1 MGRGV
6 RAALCIGVAVL
17 GMVGGALAGP
27 TSPTINGATAT
38 FTGNQSN
45 GIASGVDFSC
55 PPVWTARVHSLIDDI
70 TPAAGVSGIKF
81 RYRAADG
88 GNGGNSGVGDGGNG
102 GAGSFGGTLGIEM
115 VYIEA
120 LGIYFPTLVA
130 IGPSLDFS
138 GGDYSIST
146 SGANAHGISV
156 SSIGG
161 NGGNGG
167 WALGFLGVGPA
178 WGGHG
183 GAGGW
188 GGPVSVTSA
197 GDITTNGTSSY
208 GILAESFGGRGGNGG
223 WAGGAT
229 YAVGGNGGAGGGG
242 GSVTIN
248 NSSHIIT
255 KGESSDGIVGQSMG
269 GAGGNGGD
277 GGAIAGQGG
286 GASGSG
292 PGGTVT
298 ITNTG
303 TIETQKED
311 SGGIFAQSVGGFTG
325 SSGGGGGIVG
335 WGGDGNSAGDGG
347 SVTVTNSGT
356 ITTIGGDS
364 DSIVAQSVGGGG
376 GSASASGG
384 IVGLGGTGSAGGD
397 GGDVTVANTGK
408 LDTTGDESRGIL
420 AHTVG
425 GGGGKGGNSGGAFSF
440 GGDGKAT
447 GDGGDVRIENSGA
460 VTTRGYG
467 SDSIFAESL
476 GGGGGVTGGKG
487 GNDYGV
493 FVSYGGKGNSGGD
506 GGDISIAN
514 SGVLKTG
521 GTDAAGIF
529 AQSIGGGGGNGG
541 QAYDIG
547 LEFTSAAGGNS
558 SVGGAGG
565 AVDVTAQAASSITT
579 DGTFGHGIHAVSMG
593 GGGGTGG
600 NVLNITAG
608 VQFSGTYSA
617 GGRGGG
623 GGDGNNV
630 TVTNHGKIETHGEE
644 AHGILAE
651 SVGGGGGNGGNVI
664 SWLANLGVVSEMP
677 AISANLILGGTA
689 GEGGNGATVAVT
701 NTGDIDTFG
710 HYAYGVLAQSL
721 GGGGGV
727 GGNAM
732 AGTLAINSMDFTMSL
747 GGNGS
752 KGGNGGLVDVENRGT
767 IDTTGH
773 FSYGILA
780 QSLGGGGGAGG
791 NSSTLTINLDIPTDW
806 TDFLPSPDLSATL
819 SLGGKSGGGG
829 FGGTV
834 NVRNLGDISTTG
846 EFSHGILA
854 QSIGGGGGAG
864 GDCTSIT
871 VEPSVNPLDYLE
883 FLSFTSMESQLLL
896 GARGG
901 NGGNGGSVGVTN
913 SGTIGTEGN
922 FAVGILAQS
931 IGGGG
936 GVGGS
941 VFECPVSLTAS
952 FDAGSMVLGGQ
963 GGSGGNGGAVT
974 VTNSGDIITT
984 NGGFSHGILAQSL
997 GGGGGFAGISEQ
1009 VAIDSLI
1016 LGGPLGVSID
1026 TSEFGVGF
1034 AGSLGGWGNA
1044 NNVTVTHTGS
1054 IMTEGTA
1061 SDGILAQSLAKR
1073 GQTGLVTINVN
1084 GDITANGQGS
1094 NAIHAQSLGS
1104 SSPNNGNVAVTIN
1117 GGDIQGG
1124 SGGGAGVRIDGG
1136 KNNTLTNRGSVSALS
1151 GVVILAGSGNDAV
1164 HNYGK
1169 ITGSVNLGSGVNSFH
1184 NYEGAM
1190 FNTGAIIDLGQENDL
1205 INSGV
1210 LAIGG
1215 SGVIGDT
1222 LLNGDLIQTDSGVI
1236 EIDVAGF
1243 AAGMFDTLDVT
1254 GTLTGGKIR
1263 FSLSGFDVMTLGLD
1277 EHESASIQFL
1287 TCDSLD
1293 GFGGALSYSYVG
1305 RMMGFQYGVYEQ
1317 SGTLY
1322 LRITNAIPAP
1332 SALLLVSI
1340 GLGVLRLRRRR
1351 DSLGPY

>member
-1 MGRGV
+1 V
-6 RAALCIGVAVL
+6 CAALCIGVVIL
-17 GMVGGALAGP
+17 GLADGVFAGP
-27 TSPTINGATAT
+27 TSPTISGSTAT

-55 PPVWTARVHSLIDDI
+55 PPVWTVHANSLTGDI
-70 TPAAGVSGIKF
+70 TPAAGVSGIKM
-81 RYRAADG
+81 RYQAA
-88 GNGGNSGVGDGGNG
+88 NGSNGDWDIWGDGGNG
-102 GAGSFGGTLGIEM
+102 GAGGFGGTLGIEM

-120 LGIYFPTLVA
+120 LGIYFPTLVVR
-130 IGPSLDFS
+130 GSSVDFS

-156 SSIGG
+156 TSLGG
-161 NGGNGG
+161 VGGNGG
-167 WALGFLGVGPA
+167 WATGALGLGPA
-178 WGGHG
+178 FGGHG

-188 GGPVSVTSA
+188 GGPVSVASA

-208 GILAESFGGRGGNGG
+208 GILAESLGGRGGNGG

-248 NSSHIIT
+248 SSSHIIT
-255 KGESSDGIVGQSMG
+255 QGESSDGIVGQSMG
-269 GAGGNGGD
+269 GAGGAGGD

-298 ITNTG
+298 ITNSG
-303 TIETQKED
+303 IIETQKED

-325 SSGGGGGIVG
+325 SSGGGG
-335 WGGDGNSAGDGG
+335 
-347 SVTVTNSGT
+347 SVIVTNSGV
-356 ITTIGGDS
+356 ITTIGGSS

-397 GGDVTVANTGK
+397 GGDGA
-408 LDTTGDESRGIL
+408 
-420 AHTVG
+420 
-425 GGGGKGGNSGGAFSF
+425 GGNSGGAFSF

-447 GDGGDVRIENSGA
+447 GDGGNVRVVNSGA
-460 VTTRGYG
+460 ITTQGYG

-476 GGGGGVTGGKG
+476 GGGGVTGGKG

-493 FVSYGGKGNSGGD
+493 FISYGGKGNSGGD
-506 GGDISIAN
+506 LSITN
-514 SGVLKTG
+514 SGILKTG

-529 AQSIGGGGGNGG
+529 AQSIGGGGNGG

-558 SVGGAGG
+558 SVGGNGG

-579 DGTFGHGIHAVSMG
+579 GGTFGHGIHAVSMG
-593 GGGGTGG
+593 GGGNGG
-600 NVLNITAG
+600 NVLNITVG

-630 TVTNHGKIETHGEE
+630 TVTNYGKIETHGEE

-651 SVGGGGGNGGNVI
+651 SVGGGNGGNVI
-664 SWLANLGVVSEMP
+664 SWLTNVGVVSEMP

-701 NTGDIDTFG
+701 NKGDIDSFG
-710 HYAYGVLAQSL
+710 NYAYGVLAQSI
-721 GGGGGV
+721 GGGGGA

-732 AGTLAINSMDFTMSL
+732 AGTLAINSLDFTMSL

-767 IDTTGH
+767 IDTKGH
-773 FSYGILA
+773 FSYGVLA
-780 QSLGGGGGAGG
+780 QSIGGGGGAGG

-829 FGGTV
+829 SGGTV

-854 QSIGGGGGAG
+854 QSIGAGGGAG

-901 NGGNGGSVGVTN
+901 SGGNGGSVGVTN

-936 GVGGS
+936 GAAGGS
-941 VFECPVSLTAS
+941 VFECPLSLTAS

-974 VTNSGDIITT
+974 VTNSGAITT
-984 NGGFSHGILAQSL
+984 EGGFSHGILAQSL

-1009 VAIDSLI
+1009 VGIDSLI

-1034 AGSLGGWGNA
+1034 AGSLGGWGSA
-1044 NNVTVTHTGS
+1044 GNVTVTHTGS
-1054 IMTEGTA
+1054 ITTDGPW
-1061 SDGILAQSLAKR
+1061 SDGILAQSVAKR
-1073 GQTGLVTINVN
+1073 GQTDLVTINVN
-1084 GDITANGQGS
+1084 GDIAANGQGS
-1094 NAIHAQSLGS
+1094 NGIHAQSLGVS
-1104 SSPNNGNVAVTIN
+1104 NSYNGNVAVTID
-1117 GGDIQGG
+1117 GGDVQGG

-1136 KNNTLTNRGSVSALS
+1136 KSNTLMNRGGISALS
-1151 GVVILAGSGNDAV
+1151 GTAILAGSGNDAV
-1164 HNYGK
+1164 HSWGTV
-1169 ITGSVNLGSGVNSFH
+1169 TGSVNLGSGVNSFH
-1184 NYEGAM
+1184 NYEGAT
-1190 FNTGAIIDLGQENDL
+1190 FNTGALIDLGQGNDL
-1205 INSGV
+1205 INAGV

-1215 SGVIGDT
+1215 SGVVGNT

-1243 AAGMFDTLDVT
+1243 EAGMFDTLDVT
-1254 GTLTGGKIR
+1254 GAMTGGKVR

-1277 EHESASIQFL
+1277 EYESASIPFL
-1287 TCDSLD
+1287 TSDSLD
-1293 GFGGALSYSYVG
+1293 GFGDALSCSYIG
-1305 RMMGFQYGVYEQ
+1305 RVMGFQYGVYEQ

-1322 LRITNAIPAP
+1322 LRITHGIPAP
-1332 SALLLVSI
+1332 SAMLLVSV

-1351 DSLGPY
+1351 GV